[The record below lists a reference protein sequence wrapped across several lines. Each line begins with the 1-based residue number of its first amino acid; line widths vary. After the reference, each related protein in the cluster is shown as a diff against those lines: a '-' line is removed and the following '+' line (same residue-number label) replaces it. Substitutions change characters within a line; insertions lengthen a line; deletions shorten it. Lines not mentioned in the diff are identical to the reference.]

1 MRLQQNVGGV
11 RQDNEKLCANV
22 KELQLNN
29 DNVKRKI
36 DDLEKYQGQLRHEE
50 AILKEKILSYEN
62 ENNGLDNDI
71 NATVEDVGNLEGQI
85 SNAQN

>member
-1 MRLQQNVGGV
+1 M
-11 RQDNEKLCANV
+11 
-22 KELQLNN
+22 
-29 DNVKRKI
+29 KRKI